1 MQIAT
6 ATTTEDIDANSSPL
20 NEDEKLLLKL
30 ENVLEFPLGKET
42 WDQGMLKALSAND
55 RDLAIS
61 SIGNTASINS
71 VSAVPSEF

>member
-1 MQIAT
+1 MKKNPTEELIAL
-6 ATTTEDIDANSSPL
+6 A
-20 NEDEKLLLKL
+20 KLIKVLIL
-30 ENVLEFPLGKET
+30 VLEFLLGKET

>member
-1 MQIAT
+1 MR
-6 ATTTEDIDANSSPL
+6 
-20 NEDEKLLLKL
+20 KLILHMS
-30 ENVLEFPLGKET
+30 VLQFLLGKET